1 MQHSSKKSFF
11 LTHPSQVSSPAWF
24 LASVITYMVPNGI
37 QMVMVSYLMAIELN
51 QSPGSFGI
59 TQMVGQLPLL
69 LFLLMGGWVA
79 DRVDN
84 RRWLMTL
91 QGIGMIMPIILA
103 FLIWRGGASEAMILL
118 YAVVWGMVGAF
129 SLPSRDGLLRRVAGT
144 NVQRMVGL
152 AIGIQFASQMVGQ
165 TLAGQATRLGT
176 VTVLLIQA
184 AIAAAG
190 IFVASRLP
198 GGRAPQTS
206 ARGSLLHELGAGLSM
221 IARTPVLRS
230 NYLVSTGMGVFFG
243 GFLLVLIPLAVRDL
257 YNGSAQDIASGYVMF
272 AAGTMLSIAWLTQ
285 RGGLR
290 RPGRALV
297 MTQFTACAALLP
309 ISLDVPLGWFYLC
322 IFLWGLSLG
331 VGMTMSRTIMQEQAP
346 ASHQARIMAALTLMT
361 TGGGPLGAFITGQ
374 AIEAVGVQGA
384 VMLPILGVLGCTV
397 AALSTH
403 SMINLDSRSH
413 A

>member
-152 AIGIQFASQMVGQ
+152 AIGTQFASQMVGQ

-176 VTVLLIQA
+176 VTVLLIQV

-257 YNGSAQDIASGYVMF
+257 YNGSAQDIASGDVMF

-346 ASHQARIMAALTLMT
+346 ASHQSRIMAALTLMT
-361 TGGGPLGAFITGQ
+361 TGGGPLGAFMTGQ
-374 AIEAVGVQGA
+374 AIAAVGVKGA
-384 VMLPILGVLGCTV
+384 VLLPIVGVLACT
-397 AALSTH
+397 AASLATH
-403 SMINLDSRSH
+403 SMIGLSSRSH

>member
-51 QSPGSFGI
+51 QSPGSFGF

-152 AIGIQFASQMVGQ
+152 AIGTQFASQMVGQ

-346 ASHQARIMAALTLMT
+346 ASHQSRIMAALTLMT
-361 TGGGPLGAFITGQ
+361 TGGGPLGAFMTGQ
-374 AIEAVGVQGA
+374 AIAAVGVKGA
-384 VMLPILGVLGCTV
+384 VLLPIVGVLACT
-397 AALSTH
+397 AASLATH
-403 SMINLDSRSH
+403 SMIGLSSRSH

>member
-152 AIGIQFASQMVGQ
+152 AIGTQFASQMVGQ

-346 ASHQARIMAALTLMT
+346 ASHQSRIMAALTLMT
-361 TGGGPLGAFITGQ
+361 TGGGPLGAFMTGQ
-374 AIEAVGVQGA
+374 AIAAVGVKGA
-384 VMLPILGVLGCTV
+384 VLLPIVGVLACT
-397 AALSTH
+397 AASLATH
-403 SMINLDSRSH
+403 SMIGLSSRSH